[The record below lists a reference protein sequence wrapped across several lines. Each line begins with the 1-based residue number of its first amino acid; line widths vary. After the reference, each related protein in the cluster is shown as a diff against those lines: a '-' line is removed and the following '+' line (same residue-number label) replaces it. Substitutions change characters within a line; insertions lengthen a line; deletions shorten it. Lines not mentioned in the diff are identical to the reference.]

1 MENIIVAVFKSE
13 GEAYEGA
20 RALRQ
25 LDAEGIITINEAAV
39 IHKNENGKVKIRD
52 NTAGA
57 PAGTAVGTATG
68 TVVGALIGALT
79 GPVGAAVGG
88 AVAGTLAGGA
98 TVGVSRDYLKDVSQ
112 TLAPGTTAVVADII
126 EGAPIPVDAHMNQL
140 GGTVL
145 RHPA

>member
-1 MENIIVAVFKSE
+1 MENIIVAVFSSE
-13 GEAYEGA
+13 GEAQEGA

-25 LDAEGIITINEAAV
+25 LDVEGIITINEAAV

-68 TVVGALIGALT
+68 TVVGALIGALG

-88 AVAGTLAGGA
+88 VVAGAVAGGA

-112 TLAPGTTAVVADII
+112 TLKPGTTAVVADIL
-126 EGAPIPVDAHMNQL
+126 EGDPIPVDARMNQL

-145 RHPA
+145 RSPA